1 MHVRRAG
8 PEDADACAAVM
19 AAVAQEGRWI
29 LTEAPVDVAGWA
41 LSMQARND
49 PVWVVE
55 EPGPPARIFGH
66 LGLHQAHPKAPDVLE
81 LGMGV
86 LSEVRGR
93 GAGSA
98 LLSAALEYAR
108 ESGAHRVELA
118 VFPEN
123 ARAIGLYAKHGFAV
137 EGLQRERW
145 PRRDGTRR
153 DSLLM
158 ALILR

>member
-19 AAVAQEGRWI
+19 AAVAAEGPWI
-29 LTEAPVDVAGWA
+29 LTEAPVDVAEWA
-41 LSMQARND
+41 LGMQARSD

-55 EPGPPARIFGH
+55 DDERIFGH
-66 LGLHQAHPKAPDVLE
+66 LGLPQAHPKAPDVLE

-86 LSEVRGR
+86 LSEARGR

-108 ESGAHRVELA
+108 ETGAHRVELA

-123 ARAIGLYAKHGFAV
+123 ARAIGL
-137 EGLQRERW
+137 
-145 PRRDGTRR
+145 
-153 DSLLM
+153 
-158 ALILR
+158 